1 MSYHHREHVSKMRC
15 IFKDM
20 LNGTMQNLDMARC
33 DLEETIF
40 NHRLLP
46 GKYLEE
52 KDDELV
58 VKFILP
64 GIKKKNID
72 LKVTEAMVNLEV
84 SFDFEHKLQSG
95 VMTLSDKKMGVVKRK
110 VKLPEKIIPEK
121 TVANFE
127 NGILKVEMP
136 KIEKKKSLKVD
147 IS

>member
-1 MSYHHREHVSKMRC
+1 M
-15 IFKDM
+15 
-20 LNGTMQNLDMARC
+20 
-33 DLEETIF
+33 
-40 NHRLLP
+40 
-46 GKYLEE
+46 
-52 KDDELV
+52 

-127 NGILKVEMP
+127 NGILKIEMP
-136 KIEKKKSLKVD
+136 KIEEKKSLKVD

>member
-1 MSYHHREHVSKMRC
+1 MKYHHREHVSKMGC
-15 IFKDM
+15 IFKDI

-40 NHRLLP
+40 NHRLMP

-72 LKVTEAMVNLEV
+72 LEVTEYMVNLEV
-84 SFDFEHKLQSG
+84 RFDFEHKLQSG
-95 VMTLSDKKMGVVKRK
+95 VMTLSDKKMGVIKRK
-110 VKLPEKIIPEK
+110 VKLPEEIIPEE
-121 TVANFE
+121 TVAKFE